1 MSLSSTSI
9 KRPVLTTVFSLV
21 ILIFGLIG
29 VTYLGVREFPSVD
42 PAIITVSTSYPGANS
57 DVIETQI
64 TEPLEQ
70 SINGIPGVRTLT
82 SVSRQGGSNISVEF
96 ELSVDLETAANDVR
110 DKVSQA
116 QRLLPRDV
124 DPPTVTKADAD
135 ASPIIM
141 LAIKSTKRS
150 LLEIS
155 DIAELTLKE
164 QLQTIP
170 GVSAVMIMGQ
180 KRYAMRLWL
189 DPAKLAGYGMTPL
202 DVRNAIGRENVEL
215 PSGSVEGNTTELTIR
230 TIGLMTTPAE
240 FNNLII
246 KQSGDQVVRVSDIGR
261 AELGP
266 EDIRGIMKMNGI
278 PTVGVALIPQPGAN
292 HIDIVDEVYSRLEF
306 MKKDLPKDIQLEV
319 TFDNT
324 QYIRS
329 SISEV
334 QQTILFA
341 FLLVVV
347 IIYFFLRNWR
357 TTLIPIIVIPVS
369 LIGSFFTMYI
379 AGFTINILTLLAVVL
394 AIGLVVDDAIVM
406 MENIYVKIEN
416 GMDPLEAGFKG
427 SNEIFFA
434 IIATTITMVAV
445 FFPIVFL
452 EGMTGRLFREFS
464 IVLAGAVTISAFVA
478 LTLTPMLS
486 TKMLKPHSKHSWMF
500 RVTEGFFVNLN
511 NWYKRSLASFLGKKY
526 IAPVI
531 LVVSMG
537 LIILLWTS
545 IPAEMA
551 PLEDRSQININT
563 TMPEGTTYE
572 YTLAYIEDLAKTV
585 NKVVPESK
593 SVTTQV
599 RSGSGNLR
607 VVLPKPSERKRSQ
620 QEIANSLSAALRT
633 KTKARASVIQQSTF
647 GSRRAGQP
655 VQYVIQAQNI
665 DKLREIL
672 PVFMADVQS
681 NPTFQMADVNLKFTK
696 PEIQININRD
706 KANLLGVST
715 QNIGQTLQLALS
727 GQRFG
732 YFFMNG
738 KQYQILGELAREDRN
753 TPLNLKSLYVR
764 SNSGEMI
771 QFDNLV
777 TLHESTAPPQ
787 LYRYNRFVAATV
799 SSGLAEG
806 KTISQGLSEM
816 DKIAGKELDETFRT
830 ALAGDSKDFKE
841 SSSSLLFA
849 FSLAIVLIFLVLAA
863 QFESFKDPIIVM
875 MTVPLAVTGAL
886 VSMWYFN
893 ITLNIFS
900 EIGIIML
907 IGLVTKNG
915 ILIVEFANQRKAA
928 GMSKLEAIMYSA
940 AARFRP
946 ILMTSLATIF
956 GILPLALGFGEGAQS
971 RVAMG
976 VAVVGGL
983 TFSTFLTLFVVPAIY
998 LLIASETRMNESS
1011 TNKLQSST
1019 RVPDDHRNKNS
1030 SEETKIL
1037 NNDK

>member
-9 KRPVLTTVFSLV
+9 RRPVLTTVFSLV
-21 ILIFGLIG
+21 ILLFGVIG
-29 VTYLGVREFPSVD
+29 LSYLGIREFPSVD

-70 SINGIPGVRTLT
+70 SINGIPGIRTLT
-82 SVSRQGGSNISVEF
+82 SVSRQGGSNITVEF

-116 QRLLPRDV
+116 QRFLPRDV
-124 DPPTVTKADAD
+124 DPPTVAKADAD
-135 ASPIIM
+135 ASPIMM

-155 DIAELTLKE
+155 EIAELTFKE

-170 GVSAVMIMGQ
+170 GISAIMIWGQ

-230 TIGLMTTPAE
+230 TLGLMTTPAE

-266 EDIRGIMKMNGI
+266 EDIRGILKMNGV
-278 PTVGVALIPQPGAN
+278 PMVATVIIPQPGAN
-292 HIDIVDEVYSRLEF
+292 HIDIVDEVYQRLEF
-306 MKKDLPKDIQLEV
+306 MKKDLPEDIGVEIG
-319 TFDNT
+319 FDNT
-324 QYIRS
+324 EYIRS
-329 SISEV
+329 SIREV
-334 QQTILFA
+334 EDTILIA

-347 IIYFFLRNWR
+347 IIYFFLRDWR

-369 LIGSFFTMYI
+369 LIGSFFIMYI
-379 AGFTINILTLLAVVL
+379 AGFTINVLTLLAIVL

-416 GMDPLEAGFKG
+416 GMDPYEAGMTG

-434 IIATTITMVAV
+434 IVATTITLVAV

-464 IVLAGAVTISAFVA
+464 IVLAGAVAISAFVA

-486 TKMLKPHSKHSWMF
+486 TRMLKPHSKHSWIF
-500 RVTEGFFVNLN
+500 RVTEGFFIRLN
-511 NWYKRSLASFLGKKY
+511 EGYKQSLGSFLDRKY
-526 IAPVI
+526 I
-531 LVVSMG
+531 S
-537 LIILLWTS
+537 LIILVLATGLILLLWTV

-551 PLEDRSQININT
+551 PLEDRSQLSINA
-563 TMPEGTTYE
+563 TMPEGSTYE
-572 YTLAYIEDLAKTV
+572 FTLDYLEDLGKTAAQSIPEAKSIM
-585 NKVVPESK
+585 NM
-593 SVTTQV
+593 V
-599 RSGSGNLR
+599 RSGSGFVR
-607 VVLPKPSERKRSQ
+607 VVLVPPDERERSQ
-620 QEIANSLSAALRT
+620 QEIANTLSAIART
-633 KTKARASVIQQSTF
+633 KTKARASVMQQSTF
-647 GSRRAGQP
+647 GGRRAGMP

-665 DKLREIL
+665 EKLRQIL
-672 PVFMADVQS
+672 PVFMTEVQS
-681 NPTFQMADVNLKFTK
+681 NPAFQMADVNLKFTK

-753 TPLNLKSLYVR
+753 TPMNLVSLYVR
-764 SNSGEMI
+764 NNSGDMI

-777 TLHESTAPPQ
+777 SLNESTAPPQ

-806 KTISQGLSEM
+806 KTISEGLEEM
-816 DKIAGKELDETFRT
+816 DKIADKVLDETFRT
-830 ALAGDSKDFKE
+830 ALAGDSKDFRE
-841 SSSSLLFA
+841 SSSSLMFA
-849 FSLAIVLIFLVLAA
+849 FALALVLIFLVLAA

-875 MTVPLAVTGAL
+875 MTVPLALTGAL
-886 VSMWYFN
+886 LFMWYFN
-893 ITLNIFS
+893 ITMNIFS
-900 EIGIIML
+900 QIGIIML
-907 IGLVTKNG
+907 IGLVSKNG

-928 GMSKLEAIMYSA
+928 GMSKLEAIRFAA

-956 GILPLALGFGEGAQS
+956 GILPLALGLGEGAQS

-976 VAVVGGL
+976 IAVVGGMTL
-983 TFSTFLTLFVVPAIY
+983 STFLTLYVVPSIY
-998 LLIASETRMNESS
+998 LLISSETKKEADA
-1011 TNKLQSST
+1011 L
-1019 RVPDDHRNKNS
+1019 
-1030 SEETKIL
+1030 
-1037 NNDK
+1037 